1 MYFAFLRFNTNSS
14 LPPAANRYLPM
25 RQSITRQ
32 PTPCNR
38 LEHPHSD
45 SLWFT
50 LVRPVFCLMFSLV
63 LLGSNSIHAQF
74 GNGNGLG
81 NNGNGQTPNRSNAVT
96 NGSGIPLT
104 SVEPTGQYPT
114 REYYVGL
121 EAYRAGDL
129 KSAFELFEASVRGG
143 RIDTQGRYI
152 EAIPG
157 LAMLGECYWQMG
169 DLPSCRQNADQII
182 QILSRHKFL
191 RGVNW
196 NSAIQSGVTVSK
208 RAFLW
213 PDAAAV
219 QVGSFRE
226 MLPVASGQP
235 VTADLLRQGGAIES
249 LTYRNMDV
257 AEIMRGIAI
266 ASYRRRVLLGPL
278 TENDPG
284 ANLLL
289 DSIKYPAVMPPQ
301 IGKTIIGAARSVG
314 YFGKRDDQRIISDAP
329 NVGFYGGTVHPL
341 SAITMLAA
349 TNALVGSKKP
359 ETAIPAA
366 MRTVHIA
373 GALGQLEFIG
383 EAFQLAAGSVNSQ
396 QAGSLAE
403 SASLIAAALLRESR
417 FASLHCLIAG
427 ADAAVTAGNLEMA
440 TNLLANAEALA
451 NRRDVTLPRF
461 NAYAAYVRSR
471 MAAASGSAITGTQSS
486 ALDKALVPMLTFA
499 LNTRKRRQVLVSMPR
514 VYQFN
519 LIQQAI
525 SNSRADSTITRLLE
539 AYLEDPPVEVWRR
552 DPVDGL
558 AAVMIDTAAAHVSRV
573 NLAAATG
580 YGDKLL
586 QAIDDMLAAR
596 FHRQLPLGG
605 RVAQVRA
612 IARADEKDLPQAV
625 AKMRN
630 APGNPISEVRRAA
643 AVAGKPTLVA
653 MTTAE
658 TKACVAALSRI
669 HLPQV
674 TLPSLEE
681 KAPAA
686 KLPPKTGLL
695 TFTSVGKRVYAT
707 LSAKNQ
713 ILMWTVNGSSRIPSE
728 VNKLLRGI
736 GVGKIRGDR
745 IPSDESWKEDAVTLR
760 RLLIPED
767 TTITA
772 EKFDELIIV
781 PDGPLWYLP
790 FDLLPFSEAD
800 SPLLGEQIKVR
811 YAATPALAIRPVSAS
826 PATNKVGIATGKF
839 FAPRDLELN
848 QQIAD
853 SIVDVV
859 TEPLRLPDT
868 NNTPTALLGSEIG
881 HLAIA
886 APQTPNTNNLLLT
899 PMAPYEQRN
908 PLGNLA
914 AWLRFPAQ
922 VPANVIL
929 AGFRTP
935 VGVGRMGTGSE
946 LFGAL
951 TALNVAGVR
960 NVLISRWAVG
970 GNSTAVLLKEFLQE
984 LPFIGMN
991 EAWQRAKLVLLS
1003 TNLDPAG
1010 EPLLTQAEHER
1021 EGLTGKQPLFW
1032 SGYMISSHPRP
1043 ALPPA
1048 VDAAAQN

>member
-1 MYFAFLRFNTNSS
+1 CNSV
-14 LPPAANRYLPM
+14 
-25 RQSITRQ
+25 
-32 PTPCNR
+32 
-38 LEHPHSD
+38 EHPRTRSW
-45 SLWFT
+45 WFSS
-50 LVRPVFCLMFSLV
+50 VRSVFCLLIGML
-63 LLGSNSIHAQF
+63 LLGSNSTHAQF
-74 GNGNGLG
+74 GNGNGVG
-81 NNGNGQTPNRSNAVT
+81 NNGNGQLPNRPNQGNVG
-96 NGSGIPLT
+96 NGIPFR
-104 SVEPTGQYPT
+104 SVEPAGGQYPT

-129 KSAFELFEASVRGG
+129 KSAFDLFEASVRGG
-143 RIDTQGRYI
+143 RVNPQGRYI

-169 DLPSCRQNADQII
+169 DLPSCRQKVDEII

-196 NSAIQSGVTVSK
+196 TNAIQPGVAVSK

-219 QVGSFRE
+219 QVASFRD
-226 MLPVASGQP
+226 MLPVESGQQITGD
-235 VTADLLRQGGAIES
+235 VLRQGGSIES

-278 TENDPG
+278 SANDPG

-289 DSIKYPAVMPPQ
+289 DSIKYPAVMPPP
-301 IGKTIIGAARSVG
+301 IGKTMIGAARSVG
-314 YFGKRDDQRIISDAP
+314 YFGKRDDQRMINDAP
-329 NVGFYGGTVHPL
+329 SKGFYAGTAHPL
-341 SAITMLAA
+341 SAITMLASN
-349 TNALVGSKKP
+349 NALVGSKKP
-359 ETAIPAA
+359 EIAIPVA
-366 MRTVHIA
+366 MRTVHLSA
-373 GALGQLEFIG
+373 ALGQLEFIG
-383 EAFQLAAGSVNSQ
+383 EAFQLAVGSANAQ
-396 QAGSLAE
+396 QAGALAE
-403 SASLIAAALLRESR
+403 SASLIAGALLRESR
-417 FASLHCLIAG
+417 FATLHCLIAG

-440 TNLLANAEALA
+440 SKMLGNAEALA

-461 NAYAAYVRSR
+461 NAYASYVRSR
-471 MAAASGSAITGTQSS
+471 IAAASGSTITGTQSS
-486 ALDKALVPMLTFA
+486 VLDKSLMPMITFA
-499 LNTRKRRQVLVSMPR
+499 LNTRNRRQVLVSMPR
-514 VYQFN
+514 IYQFN

-525 SNSRADSTITRLLE
+525 GNSRADNTIKKLLE
-539 AYLEDPPVEVWRR
+539 AYCEDPPVEVWRR

-558 AAVMIDTAAAHVSRV
+558 AAAMIDTSAAHVSRV
-573 NLAAATG
+573 NLAASTG
-580 YGDKLL
+580 YGEELL
-586 QAIDDMLAAR
+586 QAIDGMLAAR

-612 IARADEKDLPQAV
+612 IARADEKDLPPAILE
-625 AKMRN
+625 MRN
-630 APGNPISEVRRAA
+630 APGNPISEVRKAA
-643 AVAGKPTLVA
+643 AVAGKPTLAA

-674 TLPSLEE
+674 TLPTLEE

-695 TFTSVGKRVYAT
+695 TFTSVGKRAYAT
-707 LSAKNQ
+707 LSTKNK
-713 ILMWTVNGSSRIPSE
+713 IVMWTVNGSSRIPSE
-728 VNKLLRGI
+728 IAKLLRGI
-736 GVGKIRGDR
+736 GVGKTRGER
-745 IPSDESWKEDAVTLR
+745 IPEDESWKEDAVALR

-772 EKFDELIIV
+772 DEFDELIIV

-790 FDLLPFSEAD
+790 FDLLPFLEAD
-800 SPLLGEQIKVR
+800 SPLFGEQIKIR
-811 YAATPALAIRPVSAS
+811 YAATPALAVRPISAS
-826 PATNKVGIATGKF
+826 PATNKIGIATGKF

-859 TEPLRLPDT
+859 TDPLRLPDA

-899 PMAPYEQRN
+899 PMAPYEQKN
-908 PLGNLA
+908 PRGNLA
-914 AWLRFPAQ
+914 AWLRFPTQ

-935 VGVGRMGTGSE
+935 VGVGRMGDGSE
-946 LFGAL
+946 VFGTL

-991 EAWQRAKLVLLS
+991 EAWQRAKLVLLG

-1032 SGYMISSHPRP
+1032 SGYMISSPPRAEP
-1043 ALPPA
+1043 EA
-1048 VDAAAQN
+1048 DAAAQK

>member
-1 MYFAFLRFNTNSS
+1 M
-14 LPPAANRYLPM
+14 
-25 RQSITRQ
+25 
-32 PTPCNR
+32 
-38 LEHPHSD
+38 H
-45 SLWFT
+45 SLWFPFA
-50 LVRPVFCLMFSLV
+50 RSGFCLLVSLL
-63 LLGSNSIHAQF
+63 LLGSNSTHAQF
-74 GNGNGLG
+74 GNGNGAG
-81 NNGNGQTPNRSNAVT
+81 NLGNGQLPNRPNAIN

-121 EAYRAGDL
+121 KAYRAGDL
-129 KSAFELFEASVRGG
+129 KSAFDLFEASVRGG
-143 RIDTQGRYI
+143 RRDPQGRYI

-196 NSAIQSGVTVSK
+196 NSAIQPGVAVSK

-219 QVGSFRE
+219 QVASFRE
-226 MLPVASGQP
+226 MLPVASGQQ
-235 VTADLLRQGGAIES
+235 VTADVLRQGGAIES

-278 TENDPG
+278 TGNDPG

-301 IGKTIIGAARSVG
+301 IGKTMIGATRSVG
-314 YFGKRDDQRIISDAP
+314 YFGKRDDQRIITDAP
-329 NVGFYGGTVHPL
+329 SMGFYGGTVHPL

-359 ETAIPAA
+359 ETAVPAA
-366 MRTVHIA
+366 MRTIHISA
-373 GALGQLEFIG
+373 ALGQLEFIG
-383 EAFQLAAGSVNSQ
+383 EAFQLAAGSANPQ
-396 QAGSLAE
+396 QAGPLAE
-403 SASLIAAALLRESR
+403 SASLIAGALVRESR
-417 FASLHCLIAG
+417 FATLHCLIAG

-440 TNLLANAEALA
+440 TKLLTNAEALA

-461 NAYAAYVRSR
+461 NAYAGYVRSR
-471 MAAASGSAITGTQSS
+471 IAAASGSTITGTQSS

-499 LNTRKRRQVLVSMPR
+499 LNTRNRRQVLVSMPR

-525 SNSRADSTITRLLE
+525 GNSRADNTITKLLE
-539 AYLEDPPVEVWRR
+539 AYCEDPPIEVWRR

-558 AAVMIDTAAAHVSRV
+558 AAVMIDTSAAHVSRV

-580 YGDKLL
+580 YGEKLL

-596 FHRQLPLGG
+596 FHRRLPLGG
-605 RVAQVRA
+605 RIAQVRA
-612 IARADEKDLPQAV
+612 IARTDANDLPPAV

-630 APGNPISEVRRAA
+630 DPGNPITEVVKAA
-643 AVAGKPTLVA
+643 AIAGKPTLAA
-653 MTTAE
+653 MNTAE

-674 TLPSLEE
+674 TLPTLEE
-681 KAPAA
+681 KSPAA
-686 KLPPKTGLL
+686 NLPPKTGLL

-707 LSAKNQ
+707 LSAKNK
-713 ILMWTVNGSSRIPSE
+713 IVMWTVNGSSRVPSE
-728 VNKLLRGI
+728 IAKLLRGI
-736 GVGKIRGDR
+736 GVGKTRGDR
-745 IPSDESWKEDAVTLR
+745 IPQDESWKEDAVSLR

-790 FDLLPFSEAD
+790 FDLLPFLEAD
-800 SPLLGEQIKVR
+800 SPLFGEQIKIR
-811 YAATPALAIRPVSAS
+811 YAATPALALRPVSTS
-826 PATNKVGIATGKF
+826 PVSNKIGIATGKF

-853 SIVDVV
+853 SIVEVV
-859 TEPLRLPDT
+859 TDPLRLPDA
-868 NNTPTALLGSEIG
+868 NNTPTALMGSEIG

-886 APQTPNTNNLLLT
+886 APQTPNTSNILLT

-914 AWLRFPAQ
+914 AWLRFPTK
-922 VPANVIL
+922 VPTNVIL

-935 VGVGRMGTGSE
+935 VGVGRMGDGSE
-946 LFGAL
+946 VFGTL
-951 TALNVAGVR
+951 TTLNVAGVR

-970 GNSTAVLLKEFLQE
+970 GNSTAILLKEFLQE

-991 EAWQRAKLVLLS
+991 ESWQRAKLVLLG

-1010 EPLLTQAEHER
+1010 EPLLTQAEHET

-1032 SGYMISSHPRP
+1032 SGYMISSPPRAEVP
-1043 ALPPA
+1043 AA
-1048 VDAAAQN
+1048 AADAAVQN

>member
-1 MYFAFLRFNTNSS
+1 MVSML
-14 LPPAANRYLPM
+14 
-25 RQSITRQ
+25 
-32 PTPCNR
+32 
-38 LEHPHSD
+38 
-45 SLWFT
+45 
-50 LVRPVFCLMFSLV
+50 
-63 LLGSNSIHAQF
+63 LLGSNSSHAQF
-74 GNGNGLG
+74 GNGNGAG
-81 NNGNGQTPNRSNAVT
+81 NNGNGQPLNRPNQ
-96 NGSGIPLT
+96 GIPGNGIPFG

-129 KSAFELFEASVRGG
+129 KSAFDLFEASVRGG
-143 RIDTQGRYI
+143 RKDLKGRYI

-191 RGVNW
+191 KGVNW
-196 NSAIQSGVTVSK
+196 TNAIQPNAAVSK
-208 RAFLW
+208 RPFLW

-219 QVGSFRE
+219 QVASFRD
-226 MLPVASGQP
+226 MLPVASGQQ
-235 VTADLLRQGGAIES
+235 VTQDVLRQGGSIQS

-257 AEIMRGIAI
+257 AEIMRGVAI

-301 IGKTIIGAARSVG
+301 IGKTIIGATRSVG
-314 YFGKRDDQRIISDAP
+314 YFGKLDDQRIITDAP
-329 NVGFYGGTVHPL
+329 NMGSLGGTAHPL

-366 MRTVHIA
+366 MKTVHISA
-373 GALGQLEFIG
+373 ALGQLEFIG
-383 EAFQLAAGSVNSQ
+383 EAFQLAAGSANPQ
-396 QAGSLAE
+396 QAGPIAE
-403 SASLIAAALLRESR
+403 SASVIAGALVRESR
-417 FASLHCLIAG
+417 FATLHCLIAG
-427 ADAAVTAGNLEMA
+427 ADAAVTAGNTEMA
-440 TNLLANAEALA
+440 TKLLANAEALS

-471 MAAASGSAITGTQSS
+471 LAAASGSTITGTQSS
-486 ALDKALVPMLTFA
+486 ALDIALTPMFTFA
-499 LNTRKRRQVLVSMPR
+499 LNTRNRRQVLVSMPR

-525 SNSRADSTITRLLE
+525 GNSRADSTITKLLE
-539 AYLEDPPVEVWRR
+539 AYCDDPPVEVWRR

-558 AAVMIDTAAAHVSRV
+558 AAVMIDNSAAHVSRV

-580 YGDKLL
+580 YGEKLL
-586 QAIDDMLAAR
+586 QAIDGMLAAR

-612 IARADEKDLPQAV
+612 ISRADEKDLPAAIV
-625 AKMRN
+625 EMRN
-630 APGNPISEVRRAA
+630 APGNPISEVRKAIAA
-643 AVAGKPTLVA
+643 AGKPTVA
-653 MTTAE
+653 TMTAAE

-674 TLPSLEE
+674 TLPTLEE
-681 KAPAA
+681 KAPAS

-707 LSAKNQ
+707 LSAKNK
-713 ILMWTVNGSSRIPSE
+713 IVMWTVNGSSRLPSE
-728 VNKLLRGI
+728 IGKLLRGI
-736 GVGKIRGDR
+736 GVGKTRGDR
-745 IPSDESWKEDAVTLR
+745 IPEDDSWKKDAVTLR

-772 EKFDELIIV
+772 DKFDELIIV

-790 FDLLPFSEAD
+790 FDLLPLLEAD
-800 SPLLGEQIKVR
+800 SPLIGEQIKIR
-811 YAATPALAIRPVSAS
+811 YAATPALAMRPVTAS
-826 PATNKVGIATGKF
+826 PGSNKIGIATGKF

-853 SIVDVV
+853 SIVEVITD
-859 TEPLRLPDT
+859 PLRLPDAD
-868 NNTPTALLGSEIG
+868 NTPTALLGSEMG

-886 APQTPNTNNLLLT
+886 APQTPNTSNFLLT
-899 PMAPYEQRN
+899 PMAPYEQRS

-914 AWLRFPAQ
+914 AWLRFPAK

-935 VGVGRMGTGSE
+935 VGVGRMGDGSE
-946 LFGAL
+946 MFGTL

-991 EAWQRAKLVLLS
+991 KAWQRAKLVLLG

-1010 EPLLTQAEHER
+1010 EPLLTQAEHDS

-1032 SGYMISSHPRP
+1032 SGYLISSPPRAEAP
-1043 ALPPA
+1043 AA
-1048 VDAAAQN
+1048 AGDAAAQN

>member
-1 MYFAFLRFNTNSS
+1 
-14 LPPAANRYLPM
+14 M
-25 RQSITRQ
+25 RRSV
-32 PTPCNR
+32 PCNCC
-38 LEHPHSD
+38 EHPRIH
-45 SLWFT
+45 SLWFAF
-50 LVRPVFCLMFSLV
+50 VRPVFCLLVGLLLLEANSL
-63 LLGSNSIHAQF
+63 HAQF
-74 GNGNGLG
+74 GNGNAAG
-81 NNGNGQTPNRSNAVT
+81 NNGNGQQSNRVNR
-96 NGSGIPLT
+96 GSGIPLG

-114 REYYVGL
+114 REYYIGL
-121 EAYRAGDL
+121 EAFRAGDL
-129 KSAFELFEASVRGG
+129 KSAFDLFEASIRGG
-143 RIDTQGRYI
+143 RRDVKGRYI

-169 DLPSCRQNADQII
+169 DLPSCRQNADEII

-196 NSAIQSGVTVSK
+196 TNAIQPGVAVSK
-208 RAFLW
+208 PAFLW

-219 QVGSFRE
+219 QVAAFRE
-226 MLPVASGQP
+226 VLPVASGQQ
-235 VTADLLRQGGAIES
+235 VTADVLRQGGAIES

-278 TENDPG
+278 SENDPG

-289 DSIKYPAVMPPQ
+289 DSIKYPAAMPPPV
-301 IGKTIIGAARSVG
+301 GKTMIGAARSVG
-314 YFGKRDDQRIISDAP
+314 YFGKRDDPRVINDAP
-329 NVGFYGGTVHPL
+329 NIGFYGGTAHPL

-366 MRTVHIA
+366 MRTVHLSA
-373 GALGQLEFIG
+373 ALGQLEFIG
-383 EAFQLAAGSVNSQ
+383 EAFQLAVGSANAQ
-396 QAGSLAE
+396 QAGNLAE
-403 SASLIAAALLRESR
+403 SASLIAGALLRESR
-417 FASLHCLIAG
+417 FATLHCLIAG
-427 ADAAVTAGNLEMA
+427 ADASVTAGNLEMA
-440 TNLLANAEALA
+440 NKMLANAEALA

-461 NAYAAYVRSR
+461 NAYASYVRSR
-471 MAAASGSAITGTQSS
+471 VAAASGSTITGTQSS
-486 ALDKALVPMLTFA
+486 VLDKALVPMFTFA
-499 LNTRKRRQVLVSMPR
+499 LNTRNRRQVLVSMPR

-519 LIQQAI
+519 LIQQSIGNA
-525 SNSRADSTITRLLE
+525 RADNTIKKLLE
-539 AYLEDPPVEVWRR
+539 AYCEDPPVEVWRR

-558 AAVMIDTAAAHVSRV
+558 AAVMIDTSAAHMSQVT
-573 NLAAATG
+573 LAASTG
-580 YGDKLL
+580 YGEKLL
-586 QAIDDMLAAR
+586 QAIDGMLAAR

-612 IARADEKDLPQAV
+612 ISRAEEKDLPAAV
-625 AKMRN
+625 VEMRN
-630 APGNPISEVRRAA
+630 APGNPLNEVRQAA
-643 AVAGKPTLVA
+643 AVAGKPTLA
-653 MTTAE
+653 TMNAAE

-669 HLPQV
+669 HLPQA
-674 TLPSLEE
+674 TLPTLQE

-686 KLPPKTGLL
+686 ALRPKTGLL
-695 TFTSVGKRVYAT
+695 TFTSFGKRVYET
-707 LSAKNQ
+707 HSAKNK

-728 VNKLLRGI
+728 IAKLLRGV
-736 GVGKIRGDR
+736 GVGKTRGDR
-745 IPSDESWKEDAVTLR
+745 IPEDDSWKKDAVTLR

-767 TTITA
+767 STITA

-790 FDLLPFSEAD
+790 FDLLPMLEAD
-800 SPLLGEQIKVR
+800 SPLIGEQIKIR
-811 YAATPALAIRPVSAS
+811 YAATPALALHPVSTS
-826 PATNKVGIATGKF
+826 PATNKIGIATGKF

-859 TEPLRLPDT
+859 TDPLPLPDA

-908 PLGNLA
+908 PLGTLA

-935 VGVGRMGTGSE
+935 VGVGRMGDGSE
-946 LFGAL
+946 VFGTL

-991 EAWQRAKLVLLS
+991 EAWQRAKLVLLG

-1032 SGYMISSHPRP
+1032 SGYMISSPPRAEP
-1043 ALPPA
+1043 PPA
-1048 VDAAAQN
+1048 ADAAAQK

>member
-1 MYFAFLRFNTNSS
+1 
-14 LPPAANRYLPM
+14 M
-25 RQSITRQ
+25 RRSITRQ
-32 PTPCNR
+32 SMPCHC
-38 LEHPHSD
+38 LDHPHSN
-45 SLWFT
+45 SPWFT
-50 LVRPVFCLMFSLV
+50 RIRPVFCLLVSL
-63 LLGSNSIHAQF
+63 LLLESNSTHAQF
-74 GNGNGLG
+74 GNGNGIG
-81 NNGNGQTPNRSNAVT
+81 NNGNGQPPNRSNAVN

-114 REYYVGL
+114 REYYIGL

-129 KSAFELFEASVRGG
+129 KSAFDLFEASVRGG
-143 RIDTQGRYI
+143 RRDPQGRYVD
-152 EAIPG
+152 AIPG

-196 NSAIQSGVTVSK
+196 NNAIQPGVAVSK

-213 PDAAAV
+213 PDAAAI
-219 QVGSFRE
+219 QVASFRE
-226 MLPVASGQP
+226 RLPVASGQQ
-235 VTADLLRQGGAIES
+235 VTADVLRQGGAIES

-278 TENDPG
+278 TANDPG

-301 IGKTIIGAARSVG
+301 IGKTMIGAARSVG
-314 YFGKRDDQRIISDAP
+314 YFGRRDDQRIISDAP
-329 NVGFYGGTVHPL
+329 SMGFYGGTVHPL

-359 ETAIPAA
+359 DTAIPAA
-366 MRTVHIA
+366 MRTVHVSA
-373 GALGQLEFIG
+373 ALGQLEFIG
-383 EAFQLAAGSVNSQ
+383 EAFQLAAGSANPQ
-396 QAGSLAE
+396 QASSLAE
-403 SASLIAAALLRESR
+403 SASLVAGALVRESR
-417 FASLHCLIAG
+417 FATLHCLIAG
-427 ADAAVTAGNLEMA
+427 ADASVTAGNLEMA
-440 TNLLANAEALA
+440 TKLLANAEALA
-451 NRRDVTLPRF
+451 NRRDVTVPRF

-471 MAAASGSAITGTQSS
+471 IAAASGSTITGTLSS

-499 LNTRKRRQVLVSMPR
+499 LNTRNRRQVLVSMPR

-525 SNSRADSTITRLLE
+525 GNSRADNTITKLLE
-539 AYLEDPPVEVWRR
+539 DYCEDPPVEVWRR

-558 AAVMIDTAAAHVSRV
+558 AAVMLDTSAAHVNRV
-573 NLAAATG
+573 NLAATTG
-580 YGDKLL
+580 YGEKLL
-586 QAIDDMLAAR
+586 QAIDSMLAAR

-605 RVAQVRA
+605 RIAQVRA
-612 IARADEKDLPQAV
+612 IARADEADLPPAI
-625 AKMRN
+625 AKMKN
-630 APGNPISEVRRAA
+630 APGNPINEVIKATA
-643 AVAGKPTLVA
+643 IAGKPTLAA
-653 MTTAE
+653 MNTAE

-674 TLPSLEE
+674 TLPTLEE

-686 KLPPKTGLL
+686 SLPPKTGLL

-707 LSAKNQ
+707 LSAKNK
-713 ILMWTVNGSSRIPSE
+713 IVMWTVNGSNRIPSE
-728 VNKLLRGI
+728 IAKVLRGI
-736 GVGKIRGDR
+736 GVGKTRGDR
-745 IPSDESWKEDAVTLR
+745 IPEDESWKEDAVKLR

-767 TTITA
+767 TTITS

-790 FDLLPFSEAD
+790 FDLLPFLEAD
-800 SPLLGEQIKVR
+800 SPLFGEQIKIR
-811 YAATPALAIRPVSAS
+811 YAATPALALRPVSAT
-826 PATNKVGIATGKF
+826 PASNKIGIATGKF

-853 SIVDVV
+853 SIVEVV
-859 TEPLRLPDT
+859 TDPVRLPDA
-868 NNTPTALLGSEIG
+868 NNTPTALMGSEIG

-886 APQTPNTNNLLLT
+886 APQTPNTSDILLT
-899 PMAPYEQRN
+899 PMAPYEQGN

-914 AWLRFPAQ
+914 AWLRFPTQ
-922 VPANVIL
+922 VPTNVVL

-935 VGVGRMGTGSE
+935 VGVGRMGDGSE
-946 LFGAL
+946 VFGTL
-951 TALNVAGVR
+951 TTLNVAGVR

-970 GNSTAVLLKEFLQE
+970 GNSTAILLKEFLQE

-991 EAWQRAKLVLLS
+991 ESWQRAKLVLLG

-1010 EPLLTQAEHER
+1010 EPLLTQAEHES

-1032 SGYMISSHPRP
+1032 SGYMISSPPRAKMP
-1043 ALPPA
+1043 AA
-1048 VDAAAQN
+1048 ADDAAAQN